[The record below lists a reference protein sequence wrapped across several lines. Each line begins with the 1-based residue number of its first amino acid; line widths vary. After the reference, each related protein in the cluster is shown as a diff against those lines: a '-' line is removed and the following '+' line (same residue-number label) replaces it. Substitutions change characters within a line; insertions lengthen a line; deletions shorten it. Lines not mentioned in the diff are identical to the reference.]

1 MLYLSHSLEHNLS
14 NFQYKI
20 KTLFFNVSI
29 FELNNIKAFHLGIHY
44 DLRSIT
50 TARRENLFNTAE
62 QSSFIFFVVVVCMIA
77 CVAKR
82 WTLIDREMD
91 KKLNDK

>member
-1 MLYLSHSLEHNLS
+1 MV
-14 NFQYKI
+14 
-20 KTLFFNVSI
+20 T
-29 FELNNIKAFHLGIHY
+29 FELNNIKTFHLGIHY
-44 DLRSIT
+44 DLRSI

-62 QSSFIFFVVVVCMIA
+62 QSSFIFFFVVVVCTVA

-91 KKLNDK
+91 KRLNDK